1 VASTRSAILAAAIVL
16 GVGLSTTACTKTATD
31 PVPAPTTA
39 APTSAAGTS
48 AAAPSPSP
56 TATRDATA
64 AWTPYRDATDGFSLR
79 YPATWVQRTCPAGGH
94 TGLFLAPSSAALAVC
109 NSGNVGQMSV
119 TVIPGDQ
126 RAGFTLAGS
135 TGLVSTPV
143 TVGGVAGTRH
153 SGTAVEPEALGP
165 PAGTRQILYV
175 FFTRG
180 RTFVCSYSQAPT
192 GATATDVAADFDLM
206 VTTTLSFTG

>member
-1 VASTRSAILAAAIVL
+1 VAHRGSSAVLAAAIAL
-16 GVGLSTTACTKTATD
+16 GVGLSVSACTKTPTD
-31 PVPAPTTA
+31 PVPSPTAAATTTA
-39 APTSAAGTS
+39 AAPTPT
-48 AAAPSPSP
+48 PS
-56 TATRDATA
+56 RDATA
-64 AWTPYRDATDGFSLR
+64 AWTPYRDSTDGFSLR
-79 YPATWVQRTCPAGGH
+79 YPTNWAQRTCPAGGH

-109 NSGNVGQMSV
+109 NSDNVGQMAV

-143 TVGGVAGTRH
+143 TVGGVAGTRQ

-165 PAGTRQILYV
+165 PAGTRQIMYV
-175 FFTRG
+175 FFTGG
-180 RTFVCSYSQAPT
+180 RTYVCSYSQAPT

-206 VTTTLSFTG
+206 VTATLSFTG

>member
-1 VASTRSAILAAAIVL
+1 VASTRSAVLAAAIVL
-16 GVGLSTTACTKTATD
+16 GLGLSTAACTKTPTD
-31 PVPAPTTA
+31 PVPGPTT
-39 APTSAAGTS
+39 AAGTS
-48 AAAPSPSP
+48 AAAPTP
-56 TATRDATA
+56 TPTPTRDATA

-79 YPATWVQRTCPAGGH
+79 YPTTWVQRTCPAGGH

-109 NSGNVGQMSV
+109 NSDNVGQISV

-126 RAGFTLAGS
+126 RAGFTLTGS
-135 TGLVSTPV
+135 TGLASTPV

-175 FFTRG
+175 FFTGG

-206 VTTTLSFTG
+206 VTATLSFAA